1 MSTMC
6 DFCGH
11 YPCHPACPNAKP
23 DRKLVCEYCNEP
35 IHEGDRYF
43 TSPFDGTILCENCV
57 EDWMKELDFEEYDYL
72 NDNQD

>member
-1 MSTMC
+1 MC

>member
-23 DRKLVCEYCNEP
+23 DRKLICEYCNEP

-57 EDWMKELDFEEYDYL
+57 EDWMKELDFEEYDY
-72 NDNQD
+72 DNQD